1 MNKVDRAK
9 IYLQDDFF
17 LELLNAHKEVYK
29 SYIFGSAEHDVEG
42 RERAL
47 VKLRAIEE
55 FEAFQARH
63 PHSKRRLAFPHSH
76 QSRAKLAP
84 SLHSLTPSTLP

>member
-55 FEAFQARH
+55 FEASIQSIADD
-63 PHSKRRLAFPHSH
+63 SEIEKRRF
-76 QSRAKLAP
+76 KVF
-84 SLHSLTPSTLP
+84 

>member
-1 MNKVDRAK
+1 MINKVDRAK

-17 LELLNAHKEVYK
+17 VELLEAHKEVYK

-55 FEAFQARH
+55 FEASIRSIADQGEIDK
-63 PHSKRRLAFPHSH
+63 KRIKVF
-76 QSRAKLAP
+76 
-84 SLHSLTPSTLP
+84 

>member
-1 MNKVDRAK
+1 MNKSDRAK
-9 IYLQDDFF
+9 IYLQDEFF
-17 LELLNAHKEVYK
+17 MELINAHKDVYK

-55 FEAFQARH
+55 FEASIRSIADQGEIEK
-63 PHSKRRLAFPHSH
+63 KRIRVF
-76 QSRAKLAP
+76 
-84 SLHSLTPSTLP
+84 

>member
-17 LELLNAHKEVYK
+17 VELLDAHKEVYK

-47 VKLRAIEE
+47 VELRAIEE
-55 FEAFQARH
+55 FEASIRSIADQGEIEK
-63 PHSKRRLAFPHSH
+63 KRIKVF
-76 QSRAKLAP
+76 
-84 SLHSLTPSTLP
+84 

>member
-1 MNKVDRAK
+1 MINKVDRAK

-17 LELLNAHKEVYK
+17 VELLEAHKAVYK

-55 FEAFQARH
+55 FEASIRSIADQGEIEK
-63 PHSKRRLAFPHSH
+63 KRIKVF
-76 QSRAKLAP
+76 
-84 SLHSLTPSTLP
+84 

>member
-1 MNKVDRAK
+1 MNKTDRAK

-55 FEAFQARH
+55 FEASIQSIANN
-63 PHSKRRLAFPHSH
+63 SEIEKRRF
-76 QSRAKLAP
+76 KVF
-84 SLHSLTPSTLP
+84 